1 LRHNLERLFL
11 DERSEVGALLTSP
24 EDAASRP
31 APAAR
36 QPGGLLGKM
45 HAHADFD
52 APLAGEF
59 LIP

>member
-1 LRHNLERLFL
+1 LRRNLERLFL
-11 DERSEVGALLTSP
+11 DERSEV
-24 EDAASRP
+24 
-31 APAAR
+31 
-36 QPGGLLGKM
+36 GGLLGKM